1 MNNEKKSL
9 IMSVTN
15 HPLSQLRIG
24 LLIAEFESTYSTS
37 FQHTARVKY
46 GVDFDTS
53 NVDSLGAKL
62 AELKRK
68 VEAKEGKNVHLG
80 FEITLEHVDYV
91 ISLLNQILDRY
102 KTAFHVLPSNR
113 KIYTVNQKLRDADAP
128 NAKEIAQEIV
138 GEIIKP
144 NTPKKLS
151 KAKRIKQQAEALS
164 ARRALDLL
172 KKNSAKNK

>member
-1 MNNEKKSL
+1 M
-9 IMSVTN
+9 
-15 HPLSQLRIG
+15 RIG

-68 VEAKEGKNVHLG
+68 VEAKEGKNVHVG
-80 FEITLEHVDYV
+80 FEISLDHVEYV

-102 KTAFHVLPSNR
+102 KEAFHVLPSNR
-113 KIYTVNQKLRDADAP
+113 KIYTVNQKLRDAEAP
-128 NAKEIAQEIV
+128 NTKEIAKEVI

-144 NTPKKLS
+144 NIPKKLS
-151 KAKRIKQQAEALS
+151 RAERIKQEAEALS
-164 ARRALDLL
+164 AKRALDLL
-172 KKNSAKNK
+172 KRNSAKNK